1 MLNNLYTHE
10 YKIMVFLLGS
20 SRLVFRQWTG
30 PDKKKLGP
38 RLTLAFLLYCT
49 LFIYTNPGFSILAID
64 ELVITYDL
72 DIRITIFVV

>member
-1 MLNNLYTHE
+1 
-10 YKIMVFLLGS
+10 MVFLLGS

-38 RLTLAFLLYCT
+38 RLTLAFLLHCT
-49 LFIYTNPGFSILAID
+49 LSSIYLHKPRFSIVAIY
-64 ELVITYDL
+64 EPVITYNL